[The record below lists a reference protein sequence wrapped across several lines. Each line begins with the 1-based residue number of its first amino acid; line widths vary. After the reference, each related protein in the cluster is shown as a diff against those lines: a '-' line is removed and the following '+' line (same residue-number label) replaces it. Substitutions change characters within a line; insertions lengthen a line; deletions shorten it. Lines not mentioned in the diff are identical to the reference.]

1 MASDLGRGNTTVN
14 SSTANFDLGVANL
27 GALPSH
33 RRQIADRL
41 RAAIIAGTM
50 EAGPV
55 YSAPVLAAQFGVS
68 PTPVREAMIDLAK
81 DGLVEVLRYKGF
93 RVTEPTERELRD
105 MLEVRL
111 LLEVPTV
118 ERVAS
123 QGIAPEA
130 VARLDELAAQTV
142 QRAEDRDVLG
152 HLASDLQFHLE
163 LLSLAGNQ
171 EIVEMVRML
180 RSRARLYGLHSHD
193 RHEMLLHSARE
204 HSELVK
210 LAASGAS
217 GAAADLIR
225 GHISGI
231 SQRWSKAPGE
241 DPRAG
246 IAPA

>member
-1 MASDLGRGNTTVN
+1 MG
-14 SSTANFDLGVANL
+14 SSTANFDLGAENL
-27 GALPSH
+27 AALPSH

-93 RVTEPTERELRD
+93 RVTEPSEKELKD

-123 QGIAPEA
+123 QGIAPET
-130 VARLDELAAQTV
+130 VARLHELAALTV

-152 HLASDLQFHLE
+152 HLAADLQFHLE

-171 EIVEMVRML
+171 EIVETVRVL
-180 RSRARLYGLHSHD
+180 RSRARLYGLHSED
-193 RHEMLLHSARE
+193 RYDVLLHSAQE
-204 HSELVK
+204 HGELVR
-210 LAASGAS
+210 LAATRAS
-217 GAAADLIR
+217 GGAADLIR
-225 GHISGI
+225 THISDI
-231 SQRWSKAPGE
+231 SRRWSKTPPSDRG
-241 DPRAG
+241 
-246 IAPA
+246 